1 MADQEKYVEEITD
14 QEDNFSQ
21 WYNQVVRKAELADYA
36 PVRGCMIIRPYGYAI
51 WENIQRLIDDRFKET
66 GVVNAYFPLL
76 IPRSFI
82 AREAE
87 HIEGFAPE
95 LAWVTRGGGE
105 ELEEPLAVRPTSETI
120 IGHSYARWVQSYR
133 DLPILINLLN
143 NVMRWEKRTILF
155 LRTTEFLWQ
164 EGHTAHRNIE
174 EAEERTLMMLEVYRA
189 FAEEDAAMP
198 VIMGRKSE
206 NEKFAGALR
215 TYAIEALMKDGK
227 ALQAGTSHNLG
238 NNFAKSFDIQYLDA
252 DGQRKYCATT
262 SWGAS
267 TRLIGGIIMVH
278 GDDAGLILPPRLAP
292 YQVGVVPIWRKDTEK
307 AAVSAVVERV
317 QKMLKGKVRVK
328 VDLSENTPGW
338 KFNEWELRGLPARIE
353 ILGDCMRVSQQLAKT
368 LREVPHDSEGGN
380 QELLVRGGFVR
391 QLTSGIYSYLPPGNR
406 VIRKISQIVR
416 EEMDHAGG
424 QEVSM
429 PVLQPRDLWD
439 KQPASG
445 PTRAEA
451 VGDVLFKLQ
460 DRKGRDMV
468 LGATHEEVVTTLISE
483 FVRSYRDL
491 PQLIYQV
498 QTKFRDEAR
507 PRAGLLRVREFVMK
521 DLYSFDADAAGLD
534 VSYRRMA
541 DAYRAIFTRCGLR
554 FIVIHADSGAIGGK
568 ESQEFIA
575 VTEAGEDDAMV
586 CDRCDYAANREKA
599 AFVRIELT
607 REPEADLEEVYTP
620 NRMSIADLVAFLAIP
635 VSKTMKSVCYAAGGR
650 LVLAVVL

>member
-51 WENIQRLIDDRFKET
+51 WENIQHLMDDRFKET

-133 DLPILINLLN
+133 DLPILINLWN

-278 GDDAGLILPPRLAP
+278 GDDAGLVLPPRLAP
-292 YQVGVVPIWRKDTEK
+292 YQVVVVPIWRKDTEK
-307 AAVSAVVERV
+307 TAVIETVERV

-338 KFNEWELRGLPARIE
+338 KFNEWELRGVPVRMEIGPRDVQNNSVVLVRRDNRVKEPVPLEALETRLPALLEEVQKALFQRAAEFRANNTYYTDSYEEFKE
-353 ILGDCMRVSQQLAKT
+353 IITEKR
-368 LREVPHDSEGGN
+368 
-380 QELLVRGGFVR
+380 GFVR
-391 QLTSGIYSYLPPGNR
+391 VKWAEDSAAELAIKEETKATLR
-406 VIRKISQIVR
+406 VIPFDQP
-416 EEMDHAGG
+416 EGG
-424 QEVSM
+424 VQG
-429 PVLQPRDLWD
+429 
-439 KQPASG
+439 KCFYTGKPA
-445 PTRAEA
+445 TCE
-451 VGDVLFKLQ
+451 
-460 DRKGRDMV
+460 
-468 LGATHEEVVTTLISE
+468 
-483 FVRSYRDL
+483 
-491 PQLIYQV
+491 
-498 QTKFRDEAR
+498 
-507 PRAGLLRVREFVMK
+507 
-521 DLYSFDADAAGLD
+521 
-534 VSYRRMA
+534 
-541 DAYRAIFTRCGLR
+541 AIFAR
-554 FIVIHADSGAIGGK
+554 A
-568 ESQEFIA
+568 
-575 VTEAGEDDAMV
+575 
-586 CDRCDYAANREKA
+586 Y
-599 AFVRIELT
+599 
-607 REPEADLEEVYTP
+607 
-620 NRMSIADLVAFLAIP
+620 
-635 VSKTMKSVCYAAGGR
+635 
-650 LVLAVVL
+650 